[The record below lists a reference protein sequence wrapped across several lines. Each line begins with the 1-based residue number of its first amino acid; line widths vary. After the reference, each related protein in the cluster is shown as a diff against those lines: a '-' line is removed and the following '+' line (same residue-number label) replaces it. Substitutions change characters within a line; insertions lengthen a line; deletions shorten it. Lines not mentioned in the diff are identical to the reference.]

1 MNDTRIVELKHIPG
15 DWHQYDIKLNFGYGW
30 GYILKSAAQLIQ
42 KDLLTVDTI
51 TTVDAKTR
59 EAKELIEAY
68 NAAGQKLESCKEIQ
82 TEAGAFAIGGNSSE
96 FKLPTKVIWFNQTQV
111 LRIFT
116 IMEVSEQ
123 DIRNYVSKYV
133 LLTM

>member
-15 DWHQYDIKLNFGYGW
+15 DWHKYDIKLNFGYGW

-42 KDLLTVDTI
+42 KDLLSVDTI
-51 TTVDAKTR
+51 TAVDAKTR
-59 EAKELIEAY
+59 EAKGLIDAY
-68 NAAGQKLESCKEIQ
+68 NAAGQNLEECKEAR
-82 TEAGAFAIGGNSSE
+82 TEAGAFAVGGNSSE

-111 LRIFT
+111 LRVFT

-123 DIRNYVSKYV
+123 DVRNYVSKYI